1 MGDDS
6 LKAAFEAH
14 EWPIVGFTTA
24 EHNNLT
30 TLRAAAITEAT
41 ARVTSYLTALS
52 AVVVALGF
60 VANKSGFDDTFFAF
74 GAVSLGLVSAVG
86 LLTWGRSLQI
96 SLEDLRLVARIE
108 RIRAVYVTLVPELAD
123 HLRDPNARNPEQAR
137 FATGMSASEW
147 TQPFLTMP
155 QLIGVVNSAVAATA
169 LAFVIRLTTG
179 SAAVAWVLA
188 ATTSVLFAGLHVV
201 VQMRFVRSAF
211 RSN

>member
-1 MGDDS
+1 M
-6 LKAAFEAH
+6 
-14 EWPIVGFTTA
+14 TT
-24 EHNNLT
+24 
-30 TLRAAAITEAT
+30 
-41 ARVTSYLTALS
+41 LS

-60 VANKSGFDDTFFAF
+60 VVYKSGFNDTFFAF
-74 GAVSLGLVSAVG
+74 GAVSLGLVCAVG

-108 RIRAVYVTLVPELAD
+108 RIRAVYVMLVPELAD
-123 HLRDPNARNPEQAR
+123 HLRDPNDGNPEQAR
-137 FATGMSASEW
+137 FAAGMSASDW
-147 TQPFLTMP
+147 MQPFLTMP
-155 QLIGVVNSAVAATA
+155 QLIGVVNSAVAATV

-179 SAAVAWVLA
+179 SAAGAWVLA